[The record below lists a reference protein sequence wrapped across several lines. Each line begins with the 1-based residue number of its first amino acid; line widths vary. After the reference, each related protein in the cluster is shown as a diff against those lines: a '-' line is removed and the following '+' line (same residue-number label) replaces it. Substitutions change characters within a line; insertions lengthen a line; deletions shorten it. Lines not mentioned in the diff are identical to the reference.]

1 LLKEKDIKN
10 KFEFENNESKNIKD
24 LKDIKDLK
32 EIRFKSMDHKEIYFK
47 K

>member
-10 KFEFENNESKNIKD
+10 KFENNESKNIKD